1 MPIQPDLSSHT
12 LSANATPTPCII
24 TPALL
29 KQHSITPDEY
39 KRVEQHLGRT
49 PSLTELGIFSVM
61 WSEHCSYKSSRVH
74 LKRLPTMGSRTTG
87 PGSVV
92 QGPGE
97 NAGIIDVGD
106 GWACAFKIESHN
118 HPSYIEP
125 YQGAATGVGGIL
137 RDIFTMGARPLAIMD
152 SLRFGPLAPPEP
164 ATKPGAPSSP
174 TVSSSEK
181 MGSEAPPNLID
192 TTDYAK
198 NHQVANGVVHGVAG
212 YGNCFGVPNL
222 GGETRFEPCYSGNPL
237 LNAFALGLVRKDEIF
252 YAKATGVGNPVFY
265 VGATTGRDG
274 IHGATMASEEFTEG
288 SEQKRP
294 NVQMGDPFLEKLL
307 LEACLEAMK
316 TGAVLGIQDMG
327 AAGLTCSTCE
337 MGARGELG
345 VSIELDLVPQRET
358 GMTSYEIMLSES
370 QERMLL
376 VAQKGREQEVLDVF
390 AKWGLDCAEVGV
402 VTADD
407 IMRVTHHGE
416 LVAEIPNKALTDN
429 APVYNRPVGVWQ
441 APVPK
446 DPPAWVLEELK
457 KPRDYTADL
466 LKLLASP
473 NICDKRYIYEQYDS
487 MVQTNTV
494 QGPGFEA
501 GIIRIKGTGAAHPSK
516 PTTSEIHRQ
525 ASNPVILSEA
535 EEFQYFAGVNEQTE
549 DHPSPPNPVIPTEGA
564 AEVEGFASLEP
575 FPDLS
580 SRPERSAVE
589 GPDSPVRTTLDPIAA
604 EHSIAGKLLNLIAGS
619 TPQGEATLA
628 TGNEDATNPVL
639 APDETHEP
647 GAASVGAAGSSP
659 LNSNTTNR
667 GFTPGPFTGSAPGS
681 SSTASKPK
689 PGAPPSPTASPSERV
704 GNRAAAR
711 SSFSE
716 ATPKPERGIAMALA
730 GNGRWCYLDPKLG
743 AMHAVAEAAR
753 KVACTGAT
761 PVAATNCLNFGNPE
775 KPEIMAQLSAA
786 IDGIAEA
793 CTALGTP
800 ITGGNVSLYN
810 ETRGEGI
817 YPTPVIGVVGLL
829 DDVTKAVPNSF
840 QQIGDAVL
848 VVIDE
853 LMFPWFRPKQQF
865 GSTEFASTL
874 LDTMWGEPPAFEK
887 TFAAAMI
894 ERLSDV
900 IRRGLIHSASDIG
913 SGGLGVAL
921 CRASLPREIG
931 TTVKAYWDTQPA
943 ESAWERTSPLN
954 YFDETPALLLT
965 CAEED
970 VQTVTS
976 VFSALPQMTRCVR
989 IGTTVGDSVRLQ
1001 TSSWDSGEVP
1011 IADLRAAYSNTLESQ
1026 LAAEVVTA

>member
-1 MPIQPDLSSHT
+1 MPNQQVQRPASQ
-12 LSANATPTPCII
+12 AVPEPCVV

-29 KQHSITPDEY
+29 KQHTITPDEY
-39 KRVEQHLGRT
+39 TRILALLGRI

-74 LKRLPTMGSRTTG
+74 LKRLPTRGERTSGT
-87 PGSVV
+87 GSVV

-152 SLRFGPLAPPEP
+152 SLRFGPLDPEAEP
-164 ATKPGAPSSP
+164 D
-174 TVSSSEK
+174 
-181 MGSEAPPNLID
+181 EALR
-192 TTDYAK
+192 AK
-198 NHQVANGVVHGVAG
+198 NHQVANGVVAGVAG

-222 GGETRFEPCYSGNPL
+222 GGETRFEPCYTGNPL

-252 YAKATGVGNPVFY
+252 YAKATGVGNPVIY
-265 VGATTGRDG
+265 VGAKTGRDG

-307 LEACLEAMK
+307 LEACLEAMHLPS
-316 TGAVLGIQDMG
+316 GAVLGIQDMG

-345 VSIELDLVPQRET
+345 LTIELDLVPQREA
-358 GMTSYEIMLSES
+358 GMSSYEIMLSES

-376 VAQKGREQEVLDVF
+376 VAERGKEAEVLQVF
-390 AKWGLDCAEVGV
+390 AKWGLDAAIIGT

-407 IMRVTHHGE
+407 TMRVTHGGA
-416 LVAEIPNKALTDN
+416 LVAEIPNKALTDD
-429 APVYNRPVGVWQ
+429 APVYHRPVGTWNP
-441 APVPK
+441 PVPK

-494 QGPGFEA
+494 QGPGGEA
-501 GIIRIKGTGAAHPSK
+501 GIIRIKSTGNPGAGNREQGTAVPIS
-516 PTTSEIHRQ
+516 TSE
-525 ASNPVILSEA
+525 
-535 EEFQYFAGVNEQTE
+535 AGKK
-549 DHPSPPNPVIPTEGA
+549 SVIPTGGE
-564 AEVEGFASLEP
+564 AEVEGPASKAP
-575 FPDLS
+575 HP
-580 SRPERSAVE
+580 
-589 GPDSPVRTTLDPIAA
+589 LDPIAVD
-604 EHSIAGKLLNLIAGS
+604 HSIAGKLLNLIAGS
-619 TPQGEATLA
+619 TPEGEATLE
-628 TGNEDATNPVL
+628 TGNEDATNPVV
-639 APDETHEP
+639 APDESHP
-647 GAASVGAAGSSP
+647 
-659 LNSNTTNR
+659 
-667 GFTPGPFTGSAPGS
+667 
-681 SSTASKPK
+681 SSTATTE
-689 PGAPPSPTASPSERV
+689 GALSPVPSSLFPEP
-704 GNRAAAR
+704 
-711 SSFSE
+711 
-716 ATPKPERGIAMALA
+716 ATTSRPERGLAMALA
-730 GNGRWCYLDPKLG
+730 GNGRWCYLDPRLG

-775 KPEIMAQLSAA
+775 KPEIMGQLSAA

-817 YPTPVIGVVGLL
+817 YPTPVIGVVGILE
-829 DDVTKAVPNSF
+829 DVTKAVPNCF
-840 QQIGDAVL
+840 QRAGDAVL
-848 VVIDE
+848 LLTLPAGTAGFHPMRE
-853 LMFPWFRPKQQF
+853 F
-865 GSTEFASTL
+865 GSTQFAQTILSTQWGTPPFLQPLEEFELHNAL
-874 LDTMWGEPPAFEK
+874 RALADANV
-887 TFAAAMI
+887 
-894 ERLSDV
+894 L
-900 IRRGLIHSASDIG
+900 HSASDV
-913 SGGLGVAL
+913 SDGGLAVAL
-921 CRASLPREIG
+921 AKASIPNNIGVWAANLHPGPEGVKLRELFGENSSLALVTCAQDDVAHVKEIVDEYG
-931 TTVKAYWDTQPA
+931 FVFPLELGRTVEADNVDHNPDFTIFFADELACVKTTV
-943 ESAWERTSPLN
+943 
-954 YFDETPALLLT
+954 
-965 CAEED
+965 
-970 VQTVTS
+970 
-976 VFSALPQMTRCVR
+976 
-989 IGTTVGDSVRLQ
+989 
-1001 TSSWDSGEVP
+1001 
-1011 IADLRAAYSNTLESQ
+1011 ADLRAAFSNTLPSQ